1 MLRIKK
7 LDIFVLKSF
16 LLLFAGTF
24 FICLFIFMMQ
34 FLWRYVDELV
44 GKGLEINV
52 LAQFFFYSGLT
63 LIPLSL
69 PLAILLAALMTF
81 GNFGERYEL
90 LSMKAAG
97 IPLLRIIRP
106 VVLFCVFLGGMSFFF
121 QNIIGPRAQ
130 KQLWTLLVSMKQ
142 KSPEVDIPEGVF
154 YSDIDGYNI
163 YVKHKDRKTGL
174 LKDILIYNFSDG
186 FENAHII
193 WAAEGKLELT
203 ADKQHLFLH
212 LYNGEQFENL
222 KSQSV
227 ISRNVP
233 YRRETFKEK
242 HTLIQFSSEFNMV
255 DGSFLDRRSDIKNM
269 HEISVAIDSLTTHA
283 DSVGRSMYSDI
294 MSTTYRGAVLTPAD
308 SVKIKTENIAVIN
321 TDSIYNSMT
330 SQEKLKVLHTLIQFS
345 SEFNMVDGSF
355 LDRRSDIKNM
365 HEISVA
371 IDSLTTHADS
381 VGRSMYSDIMS
392 TTYRG
397 AVLTPADS
405 VKIKTENIA
414 VINTDSIYNSM
425 TSQEKL
431 KVLTTTENRV
441 KSLSTDWDMKSFL
454 TKDTDNSIRSHR
466 SDWHKK
472 ITLSLACIIFF
483 FIGAPLGAI
492 IRKGGLGMPVVIS
505 VLIFVIY
512 YIIDSGATRVAK
524 SGEMNIVL
532 GTWMSTIVLAPL
544 GAFFTYKSNKDSVVF
559 NLDVYAAFFRKLL
572 GIRQSRHMFK
582 KEVII
587 HTPEYAKDIEILDE
601 ISKDCQTYLE
611 THRLKGMPNYI
622 QIFTNNKHDDAIA
635 EISKKMEALIEELSN
650 TKDAV
655 LLNLMNNYPFLSVK
669 AHKSLFDNR
678 WLNLLFGIIVPAGLL
693 LYLNIWR
700 YRLRLEK
707 DLRVIIKTNQ
717 SIIEQI
723 EKQQLYLQK

>member
-97 IPLLRIIRP
+97 IPLLRIIRS

-163 YVKHKDRKTGL
+163 YVKQKDRKTGM
-174 LKDILIYNFSDG
+174 LKDVLIYNFSDG

-242 HTLIQFSSEFNMV
+242 HTLIKFSSEFNMV

-269 HEISVAIDSLTTHA
+269 HEISVAIDSLTVHA

-294 MSTTYRGAVLTPAD
+294 MSTTYRTPVLTPAD
-308 SVKIKTENIAVIN
+308 STKMKEERV
-321 TDSIYNSMT
+321 S
-330 SQEKLKVLHTLIQFS
+330 
-345 SEFNMVDGSF
+345 
-355 LDRRSDIKNM
+355 
-365 HEISVA
+365 
-371 IDSLTTHADS
+371 
-381 VGRSMYSDIMS
+381 
-392 TTYRG
+392 
-397 AVLTPADS
+397 
-405 VKIKTENIA
+405 

-431 KVLTTTENRV
+431 KVLTTTGNRMS
-441 KSLSTDWDMKSFL
+441 SLASDWDMKSFL
-454 TKDTDNSIRSHR
+454 TKDTDNNIRSHR

-472 ITLSLACIIFF
+472 ITLSLACVIFF

-559 NLDVYAAFFRKLL
+559 NIDVYAAFFRKLF
-572 GIRQSRHMFK
+572 GIRQSRHLFK

-587 HTPEYAKDIEILDE
+587 HTPEYQEDIEILEE
-601 ISKDCQTYLE
+601 ISRDCTVYLE
-611 THRLKGMPNYI
+611 NHRLKGMPNYV

-635 EISKKMEALIEELSN
+635 EINKKMEAVIEELSN

-655 LLNLMNNYPFLSVK
+655 LLNLLNNYPFLSVK

-678 WLNLLFGIIVPAGLL
+678 WLNLLLGIVIPAGLL

-700 YRLRLEK
+700 YRIRLDK
-707 DLRVIIKTNQ
+707 DLRLIIKNNQ

-723 EKQQLYLQK
+723 RNQQLYLQ